1 MTPATFK
8 TDLGERKKIILLF
21 KMLPAPP
28 MLAAVDLWPT
38 GLPWQDFPFPA
49 ASPPAAAHFGASMA
63 VLVVKK
69 HSCSASIV
77 SSSYW
82 FRSSIFY
89 VLRDK
94 MVV

>member
-1 MTPATFK
+1 
-8 TDLGERKKIILLF
+8 
-21 KMLPAPP
+21 MLPGPP
-28 MLAAVDLWPT
+28 MLTAEDLWPT
-38 GLPWQDFPFPA
+38 SLPWQDFPSPA
-49 ASPPAAAHFGASMA
+49 ASPSAAAHFGPCMA

-82 FRSSIFY
+82 FRSSNFY
-89 VLRDK
+89 VLKDK

>member
-1 MTPATFK
+1 
-8 TDLGERKKIILLF
+8 
-21 KMLPAPP
+21 MLPAPP
-28 MLAAVDLWPT
+28 MLTAEDLWPT

-49 ASPPAAAHFGASMA
+49 ASPPAAAHFGALMA
-63 VLVVKK
+63 VLIVKK

-82 FRSSIFY
+82 FRSSNFY
-89 VLRDK
+89 VLKDK

>member
-8 TDLGERKKIILLF
+8 IDLGEKKKLILLF

-28 MLAAVDLWPT
+28 MLTAEDLWPT

-49 ASPPAAAHFGASMA
+49 ASAPAAAHFGASVA
-63 VLVVKK
+63 VLIVKK

-82 FRSSIFY
+82 FRSSNFD
-89 VLRDK
+89 VLKDK